1 MQTARIERLTAIAGL
16 VVVALSLV
24 NLTLPPVP
32 AGDAPA
38 TAFAGYYAAHRTA
51 VLVVAYV
58 AVLGAAV
65 VVAFLAGLRDLLRRH
80 EAGDGTL
87 ATTGLVAGVVEFT
100 AVAVGLSILA
110 AAAYRPGQPAETI
123 RALTD
128 AGWVVINLGA
138 GLPTAVSVAAFSLV
152 VLRTRLLPRWVVG
165 FGLLVSV
172 AHLVVSGAFARGGFL
187 APEGAIAVV
196 VPTLYYLWVL
206 VVSLTLLR
214 RRTPRS
220 AA

>member
-1 MQTARIERLTAIAGL
+1 MCVSA
-16 VVVALSLV
+16 S
-24 NLTLPPVP
+24 
-32 AGDAPA
+32 
-38 TAFAGYYAAHRTA
+38 
-51 VLVVAYV
+51 
-58 AVLGAAV
+58 
-65 VVAFLAGLRDLLRRH
+65 
-80 EAGDGTL
+80 
-87 ATTGLVAGVVEFT
+87 TTTLVAGVVEFT

-152 VLRTRLLPRWVVG
+152 LLRTRLLPRWVVG

-172 AHLVVSGAFARGGFL
+172 AHLKERGTRAFLERGGFL